1 MLKKTQI
8 MTKDKYLNFM
18 GDTQNYKIRPVPP
31 NPYGM
36 RGNPDEFD
44 WSMDQGGDGLNGT
57 PTYSG
62 FDGSSDMDNFERWS
76 NHPGFI
82 GGFGEKIGNIF
93 KRSDDKM
100 MKLPDGDGGYDEYSW
115 GDIQADSNL
124 MNLYNTNQDLKKAKR
139 KEWWGNFGKNF
150 GSFTSS
156 FSSSYGQTQ
165 QGNNPLLQPPTPIN
179 INAPENEPKEA
190 GMGTGKIIGWV
201 LVGGVVIGLL
211 IYALKGTDEGKT
223 IIVKQPGA

>member
-1 MLKKTQI
+1 MK
-8 MTKDKYLNFM
+8 KDKYLNFM

-44 WSMDQGGDGLNGT
+44 WSMDQRGDGLNGT
-57 PTYSG
+57 PAYSG
-62 FDGSSDMDNFERWS
+62 FDGGSDMDNFERWS

-82 GGFGEKIGNIF
+82 GGFGEKIGGWF

-115 GDIQADSNL
+115 GEIQADSSL
-124 MNLYNTNQDLKKAKR
+124 MTLYNTNQDLKKAKR
-139 KEWWGNFGKNF
+139 KEWWNNFGKQF
-150 GSFTSS
+150 GSFTSG
-156 FSSSYGQTQ
+156 FSNSYSSTQ
-165 QGNNPLLQPPTPIN
+165 AGNNPLLTSPTPIN
-179 INAPENEPKEA
+179 ITPDGTNAPKEA
-190 GMGTGKIIGWV
+190 GMGTSKIIGWV

-211 IYALKGTDEGKT
+211 FYAMKGDDSKT
-223 IIVKQPGA
+223 IIVQQPGV

>member
-1 MLKKTQI
+1 MVVIFVKKPNVVHIHSSKTGI
-8 MTKDKYLNFM
+8 L
-18 GDTQNYKIRPVPP
+18 GRIACKI
-31 NPYGM
+31 
-36 RGNPDEFD
+36 
-44 WSMDQGGDGLNGT
+44 
-57 PTYSG
+57 SG
-62 FDGSSDMDNFERWS
+62 V
-76 NHPGFI
+76 
-82 GGFGEKIGNIF
+82 
-93 KRSDDKM
+93 KRVIYHVH
-100 MKLPDGDGGYDEYSW
+100 GW
-115 GDIQADSNL
+115 
-124 MNLYNTNQDLKKAKR
+124 
-139 KEWWGNFGKNF
+139 
-150 GSFTSS
+150 S